1 MILTHEKVSGEA
13 NTDAG
18 KVGGADWDEPHV
30 LEVGS
35 LFTVNVIGFDWQVSG
50 SVTSHTTICPMV
62 SQFART
68 GTGQWE
74 ATVDTSSYAV
84 RAGSM
89 VVTEIGSVSISGL
102 PAGWTYFCSSNYG
115 TVSINFYNTSGTLAN
130 PTNNM
135 TVRIL
140 VMGHVE

>member
-1 MILTHEKVSGEA
+1 MILKHEKVSGEA

-30 LEVGS
+30 LELGS

-50 SVTSHTTICPMV
+50 AVTSPTNIRPV
-62 SQFART
+62 SSQFAKTAT
-68 GTGQWE
+68 GMWD
-74 ATVDTSSYAV
+74 AAVDVSGYPV
-84 RAGSM
+84 RAGKM
-89 VVTEIGSVSISGL
+89 VVTYIGSVSISGL
-102 PAGWTYFCSSNYG
+102 PAGWTYFASSYYG
-115 TVSINFYNTSGTLAN
+115 GVSIVFYNTSGTEAN
-130 PTNNM
+130 PTNNI

>member
-50 SVTSHTTICPMV
+50 SVTSDTTIRPMV
-62 SQFART
+62 SQFAKTAT
-68 GTGQWE
+68 GMWE
-74 ATVDTSSYAV
+74 ATVDTSSYQV
-84 RAGSM
+84 RAGKM
-89 VVTEIGSVSISGL
+89 VVTYIGSVSISGL
-102 PAGWTYFCSSNYG
+102 PAGWTYFASSYYG
-115 TVSINFYNTSGTLAN
+115 QVSIEFYNTSVVPAN
-130 PTNNM
+130 PTNNL